1 MAKFIDEDNSLP
13 LSIGNIKQDME
24 YWINSFMEDKATEKI
39 ADKTTKS
46 YSNALK
52 TFKDFVE
59 RNANDNIMSNVGAT
73 FVNRY
78 IIEYQS
84 SLAKNKLQKEGDI
97 LDKKDKA
104 LLRKIINQK
113 NEKFLGKNSAS
124 FDIYNGFESTLI
136 HRQTVV
142 KMLLSYISHNN
153 SDNKDYT
160 LIFKNLAT
168 IKKTQKFTEYLTP
181 DEIDAVVDYMQEWVN
196 KYHRSFPD
204 KDINNAYR
212 DALLLLI
219 YALTG
224 ARSAEVVQIK
234 LKDITYFNHKGRG
247 FYIVKIANG
256 KGGKIREIAV
266 LATFMEQF
274 VNYFKKNL
282 PSDEYY
288 IGSIKKGDCY
298 TEKHIHEDTIR
309 RFANNILKELDINK
323 SGLHVFRRGYA
334 TKEVIENKKD
344 LSIVAKQLGNTV
356 AILEAYYIKNDIVS
370 ACSFE

>member
-13 LSIGNIKQDME
+13 LSIGNIEEDME
-24 YWINSFMEDKATEKI
+24 YWINSFLEDKMNKKVAEKTI
-39 ADKTTKS
+39 KS

-52 TFKDFVE
+52 TFKDFVK
-59 RNANDNIMSNVGAT
+59 RNAKDNAMSNVGAT

-84 SLAKNKLQKEGDI
+84 LLAEQKLQTKNLNE
-97 LDKKDKA
+97 KDKT
-104 LLRKIINQK
+104 LLRKIANQK

-124 FDIYNGFESTLI
+124 FDVFNGFESTLI

-142 KMLLSYISHNN
+142 KMLLSYISCNN

-181 DEIDAVVDYMQEWVN
+181 DEIDTIVDYMQDWVN
-196 KYHRSFPD
+196 MYHRNFPD

-234 LKDITYFNHKGRG
+234 LKDIIYFKHKGRD
-247 FYIVKIANG
+247 FYIVRIANG

-266 LATFMEQF
+266 LATFIEQF

-282 PSDEYY
+282 PNDEYY

-298 TEKHIHEDTIR
+298 TERHIHEDTIR
-309 RFANNILKELDINK
+309 RFANNILKELNINK

-370 ACSFE
+370 ACSFD